1 MTTSPVLGVLGG
13 TFDPI
18 HFGHLALA
26 RAAQLAL
33 GLKTIRFIPSSQPPH
48 RPDRPRASGY
58 HRLVMARL
66 AVADDASGLHWEVSG
81 LELDR
86 KGPSYT
92 FDTLRSVHAEGMT
105 PLQVVFLTGADAFA
119 EIGTWHRYPEV
130 LDLAHFGVVT
140 RPGTTLDS
148 LRERLPKLAS
158 RMIEAH
164 DVSKTSSPRIILVPA
179 DTPDI
184 SSTDIR
190 RLAARGE
197 SIADLVPSAVASYIA
212 QHSLY
217 HTAPDAPDALDAPNS
232 PDASG
237 AAPKAH

>member
-1 MTTSPVLGVLGG
+1 MTSPMLGLLGG

-33 GLKTIRFIPSSQPPH
+33 GLNRVRFIPSSQPPH

-58 HRLVMARL
+58 HRLEMVRL
-66 AVADDASGLHWEVSG
+66 AVADDASGPGWEVSD

-86 KGPSYT
+86 TGPSYT
-92 FDTLRSVHAEGMT
+92 FDTLRSTLAEGMT
-105 PLQVVFLTGADAFA
+105 PQQIVFLTGADAFA
-119 EIGTWHRYPEV
+119 EIGTWYRYPEV

-140 RPGTTLDS
+140 RSGTTLAS
-148 LRERLPKLAS
+148 LRERLPHLAS
-158 RMIEAH
+158 RMIAER
-164 DVSKTSSPRIILVPA
+164 DVTRTSTPSIILIPA

-190 RLAARGE
+190 RRAARGD
-197 SIADLVPSAVASYIA
+197 SIAGLVPPAVASYIA

-217 HTAPDAPDALDAPNS
+217 RTAPDAPDAP
-232 PDASG
+232 
-237 AAPKAH
+237 

>member
-1 MTTSPVLGVLGG
+1 MITSPVLGLLGG

-18 HFGHLALA
+18 HFGHLAVA
-26 RAAQLAL
+26 RAAQRAL

-58 HRLVMARL
+58 HRLLMARL
-66 AVADDASGLHWEVSG
+66 AVADDASGLHWEVSD

-92 FDTLRSVHAEGMT
+92 FDTLRTVHAEGMT
-105 PLQVVFLTGADAFA
+105 PLQIVFLTGADAFA
-119 EIGTWHRYPEV
+119 EIGTWHRFPEV

-140 RPGTTLDS
+140 RPGTALAS
-148 LRERLPKLAS
+148 LRERLPTLAS
-158 RMIEAH
+158 RMIEAR
-164 DVSKTSSPRIILVPA
+164 DVTKTSSPHIILVPA

-184 SSTDIR
+184 SSSDIR

-217 HTAPDAPDALDAPNS
+217 HTAPDALDAPNS
-232 PDASG
+232 PDAPG